1 MATAKKAPAKKAA
14 APSKK
19 AAATAPARS
28 KPAPAAK
35 KAAPAKKAAV
45 AAKKAPPAKKAA
57 PAPVKK
63 AAAPAKKAAPAP
75 VKKAA
80 APAKKAAPAPVKK
93 AAAPAKKAAPAPV
106 KKAAAPA
113 APKKAAASAAPPTK
127 KAAPAPVTAPAPTPA
142 PAAKKAAAKK
152 PGPVTIEK
160 AAVRGVTKDGIS
172 YTKDFDAKFLTSIRA
187 LLLEE
192 KASLLG
198 QAVRLEDE
206 ALSLI
211 EESEMGDVQFDDE
224 GGEGD
229 TMVVERE
236 RDLALSA
243 QARQTIADIE
253 AALERLVIG
262 TYGYSVESGRPIPR
276 ERLEAIPWA
285 TVLVEEKVGGIG
297 RR

>member
-1 MATAKKAPAKKAA
+1 MKKAA
-14 APSKK
+14 APVKK
-19 AAATAPARS
+19 AAAPV
-28 KPAPAAK
+28 K
-35 KAAPAKKAAV
+35 KAATAPEKKAA
-45 AAKKAPPAKKAA
+45 APVKKAA

-63 AAAPAKKAAPAP
+63 AAAPVKKAAPAT

-80 APAKKAAPAPVKK
+80 APAKKAALAPVATTK
-93 AAAPAKKAAPAPV
+93 AAAPAKAVPAPRVPAVVAV
-106 KKAAAPA
+106 K
-113 APKKAAASAAPPTK
+113 
-127 KAAPAPVTAPAPTPA
+127 PV
-142 PAAKKAAAKK
+142 AKVAAKK
-152 PGPVTIEK
+152 PGPVVLEK
-160 AAVRGVTKDGIS
+160 APVRGVTKEGIS
-172 YTKDFDAKFLTSIRA
+172 YTKDFDAKFLTAQRA

-192 KASLLG
+192 KASLIG

-206 ALSLI
+206 ALALI
-211 EESEMGDVQFDDE
+211 TEQEMGDVQFDDE

-243 QARQTIADIE
+243 QARQTVADIE
-253 AALERLVIG
+253 AALQRLIVG
-262 TYGYSVESGRPIPR
+262 TYGYSIESGRPISR